1 MNEYLADRF
10 GEDTVSRVFRTCETE
25 GLRDNRTAKLQWGL
39 VTSDTHE
46 MTNLTATESNTAGM
60 EGISDL

>member
-10 GEDTVSRVFRTCETE
+10 GEDTVSRVFRTCETG
-25 GLRDNRTAKLQWGL
+25 GLRDNRTVKLHWGL

-46 MTNLTATESNTAGM
+46 MTNLTATESDTSGM
-60 EGISDL
+60 EEINDL

>member
-1 MNEYLADRF
+1 M
-10 GEDTVSRVFRTCETE
+10 SRVFRSCETE

-46 MTNLTATESNTAGM
+46 MTNLTATESDTAGM